1 MKEKI
6 GTFMI
11 AAILSSSC
19 VYSARALRLI
29 PEFRNQIQ
37 AQQSEL
43 SINVVDQ
50 IHRRWITPENSN
62 MAFIPPPAGHPAGIV
77 IYGPYYYDGPLDVLH
92 LSELQKAPQSATP
105 YKSLSDEEIVNW
117 ANSTK

>member
-1 MKEKI
+1 MKDKI

-11 AAILSSSC
+11 ASILSSSC

-43 SINVVDQ
+43 S
-50 IHRRWITPENSN
+50 
-62 MAFIPPPAGHPAGIV
+62 
-77 IYGPYYYDGPLDVLH
+77 
-92 LSELQKAPQSATP
+92 SELQKAPQSATP

-117 ANSTK
+117 ANITK